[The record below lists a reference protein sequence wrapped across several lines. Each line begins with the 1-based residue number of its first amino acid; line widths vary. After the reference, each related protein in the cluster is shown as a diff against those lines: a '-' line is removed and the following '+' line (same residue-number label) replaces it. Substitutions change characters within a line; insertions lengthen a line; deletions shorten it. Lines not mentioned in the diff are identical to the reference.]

1 LVKAVTREQHEVDKK
16 LTNTQPLKYR
26 PHHPAAESPLVL
38 AILNLDTVM
47 VDTLISQRGADA
59 NQEILILGRKSTP
72 LIFAIRCLAG
82 RE

>member
-1 LVKAVTREQHEVDKK
+1 MVKALTRKDHEVDKQ
-16 LTNTQPLKYR
+16 LTNKQPLNYS
-26 PHHPAAESPLVL
+26 PHNPAAESPLVL
-38 AILNLDTVM
+38 AIRNLDTVM
-47 VDTLISQRGADA
+47 VDALISQRGANV